1 MQTSIVGKK
10 SNMKQLAINI
20 IIKCMDY
27 IKKGNKKGTPT
38 IKLKSLINIF
48 KNYNAYII
56 LE

>member
-1 MQTSIVGKK
+1 
-10 SNMKQLAINI
+10 MKQLAINI